1 MIMSDTANTGMT
13 LAQRRSNQIKLLIL
27 WLIPVLLMATA
38 GITYYL
44 VQAGKLELGSKNNGV
59 LVRPLLQM
67 TELFKEGAPGSIEG
81 VEREAAS
88 LLQGKWT
95 MIVRTKA
102 DCDQRCRD
110 ALYLSRQLHVRLNKD
125 AYRVRRVYMYE
136 SESQL
141 NAEFKAFLDQEHP
154 LIATLPITSAIGDQ
168 LASKTTS
175 TAGEPASFFLV
186 DPQGWLMMYYLAH
199 HDGNAVLAD
208 LKHLLKLSL
217 IHI

>member
-125 AYRVRRVYMYE
+125 AYRVRRVYM
-136 SESQL
+136 
-141 NAEFKAFLDQEHP
+141 
-154 LIATLPITSAIGDQ
+154 
-168 LASKTTS
+168 
-175 TAGEPASFFLV
+175 
-186 DPQGWLMMYYLAH
+186 
-199 HDGNAVLAD
+199 
-208 LKHLLKLSL
+208 LSL